1 MSEGL
6 YDVCMFS
13 FLSRP
18 EPGLPVGLCF
28 TDRHDGSSTGSFA
41 SLNLGRTDV
50 DDVAHLRANGRTV
63 RESLGVGRLV
73 ALHQVHGS
81 DVLVVDEDF
90 LASWAEDSWLGEPHS
105 GPLPVADAAVT
116 ALPDVGLMIRVADC
130 VPVLLADATAG
141 VVGGAHAGRVGFDR
155 GVLGATVTAMAA
167 LGATDIRAWIGP
179 HVCGS
184 CYEVPAGMAH
194 EMQARHPG
202 VASTTSWGTPSLDL
216 GLGCQRQ
223 LEALGIAVERAD
235 MCTLTEESLHSHRR
249 DGAGAGRQAGIIWRV
264 S

>member
-1 MSEGL
+1 
-6 YDVCMFS
+6 MFS
-13 FLSRP
+13 FLARP
-18 EPGLPVGLCF
+18 APDVPVGVCF
-28 TDRHDGSSTGSFA
+28 TDRHDGSSTGSLG

-50 DDVAHLRANGRTV
+50 DEVTHLRANGHAV
-63 RESLGVGRLV
+63 RDALGISRLV
-73 ALHQVHGS
+73 ALHQVHGHE
-81 DVLVVDEDF
+81 VLTVDEDF
-90 LASWAEDSWLGEPHS
+90 LSTWTEDSWLGEPHAQA
-105 GPLPVADAAVT
+105 LPVADAAVT
-116 ALPDVGLMIRVADC
+116 TQPGIGLMTRVADC
-130 VPVLLADATAG
+130 VPVLLADPVAG
-141 VVGGAHAGRVGFDR
+141 VIGGAHAGRVGFDR
-155 GVLGATVTAMAA
+155 GVLGATVEAMGT

-184 CYEVPAGMAH
+184 CYEVPERMAQ
-194 EMQARHPG
+194 EVDARHPG

-235 MCTLTEESLHSHRR
+235 MCTLTEESLHSYRR